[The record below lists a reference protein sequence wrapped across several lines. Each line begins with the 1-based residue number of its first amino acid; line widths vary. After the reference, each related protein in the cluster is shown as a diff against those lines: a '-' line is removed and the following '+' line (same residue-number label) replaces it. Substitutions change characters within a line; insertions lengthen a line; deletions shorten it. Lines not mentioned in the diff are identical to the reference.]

1 MWQSMGLQGVRHD
14 RATQQQ
20 QMYVSN
26 VYKCIFVVL
35 QGVND
40 FSLAA
45 QKVKN
50 LPAVQQTWVHF
61 LSWEDPLEKEMENHS
76 NIPAW
81 KNPMDRGAWQATV
94 HEISTVGHDL
104 ATKPSQPRS

>member
-50 LPAVQQTWVHF
+50 LPAVQ
-61 LSWEDPLEKEMENHS
+61 
-76 NIPAW
+76 
-81 KNPMDRGAWQATV
+81 
-94 HEISTVGHDL
+94 
-104 ATKPSQPRS
+104 